1 MIGEESSDSD
11 EIKLSGRKLSNRSNR
26 SQASQAKKKQKR
38 RSSID
43 SKGVPEDMINNIT
56 GDNKAIRTKSTKKVN
71 DNNKRGRKTIVSI
84 SKFSL
89 QVPNIKPKARKS
101 NKQVDLIDEGP
112 EI

>member
-1 MIGEESSDSD
+1 
-11 EIKLSGRKLSNRSNR
+11 
-26 SQASQAKKKQKR
+26 
-38 RSSID
+38 
-43 SKGVPEDMINNIT
+43 MINNIT

-89 QVPNIKPKARKS
+89 QVPNIKPKPKARKS

-112 EI
+112 EIWLKI